1 MASLTPFSWSLK
13 SSSYW
18 LDVGAQSPGSE
29 VVTDIVKCILLSM
42 FTAILAGKS
51 VAILKLLC
59 QRRSQGGKRDAGV
72 YAITSLLLSALF
84 IIGTILYC
92 TKFLLALKK
101 AMCAM
106 ATWDPAQTGADQISD
121 WIKCNGVL
129 QNHYL
134 HDTVDNVLGLVFAL
148 NAQIILSIVNSV
160 FVYRVR
166 KVFSDMWMVYVPV
179 AALYVLWVVISF
191 VEIYSTLRLDW
202 SVPDYPRLF
211 QLTTKELLHFL
222 VALSFIFNLLVTVAI
237 ATRRFLRLRGKSTI
251 PEGASFS
258 LDSNKSLGYNK
269 AMILLVD
276 AALPVTLCSFA
287 IVIAY
292 SRAVSTYSAAASR
305 FQGIF
310 TIFWLV
316 FNAMAPHLIAIHN
329 LRAEAKEF
337 AKKTETFLV
346 EKLRDSS
353 LNMDVVAVKTL
364 AYSKDEPAPV

>member
-1 MASLTPFSWSLK
+1 MASLTPFFWSLK

-18 LDVGAQSPGSE
+18 LDARAQSPGSGAA
-29 VVTDIVKCILLSM
+29 TDIVKCILLSM
-42 FTAILAGKS
+42 FAVVLAGKS
-51 VAILKLLC
+51 VAILKLLR
-59 QRRSQGGKRDAGV
+59 QRRSQGGNRDAGV
-72 YAITSLLLSALF
+72 YAITSLLLTALF
-84 IIGTILYC
+84 VIGTILYC

-106 ATWDPAQTGADQISD
+106 GTWDQAPMSIG
-121 WIKCNGVL
+121 WIKCGGVIR
-129 QNHYL
+129 NSYL

-148 NAQIILSIVNSV
+148 NAQIILSIVNGI

-191 VEIYSTLRLDW
+191 VEIYSTLKFDW
-202 SVPDYPRLF
+202 SVPDHPRLF
-211 QLTTKELLHFL
+211 HLTTNELLHSL

-237 ATRRFLRLRGKSTI
+237 ATRRFLQLRGKSTI
-251 PEGASFS
+251 PDGASFS
-258 LDSNKSLGYNK
+258 LDNNKRPGYNK

-276 AALPVTLCSFA
+276 AALPVTLCSFV

-292 SRAVSTYSAAASR
+292 SRAVRSPYSATASR
-305 FQGIF
+305 VQGMF
-310 TIFWLV
+310 AIFWLV

-337 AKKTETFLV
+337 AKKAEIFAV

-353 LNMDVVAVKTL
+353 LDMDVVAVKTL

>member
-1 MASLTPFSWSLK
+1 MASLTPFFWSHK
-13 SSSYW
+13 SGSYW
-18 LDVGAQSPGSE
+18 LASHVGESLGSE
-29 VVTDIVKCILLSM
+29 AVIDIVKCILLSM
-42 FTAILAGKS
+42 STVVLAGTS
-51 VAILKLLC
+51 VAILKLLR
-59 QRRSQGGKRDAGV
+59 QRRPQGGNRDAGV
-72 YAITSLLLSALF
+72 YAVTSLVLSALF
-84 IIGTILYC
+84 VIGTILYC

-106 ATWDPAQTGADQISD
+106 SNWDQPSLSD
-121 WIKCNGVL
+121 KWMKCNGFVRNDFL
-129 QNHYL
+129 Q
-134 HDTVDNVLGLVFAL
+134 DTVDNVLGLTFAL
-148 NAQIILSIVNSV
+148 NAQIILSIVNGI

-191 VEIYSTLRLDW
+191 VEIYSTLGLDW
-202 SVPDYPRLF
+202 SVPGHPRLF
-211 QLTTKELLHFL
+211 QLTINELLHL
-222 VALSFIFNLLVTVAI
+222 LIALSFIFNLLVTVAI
-237 ATRRFLRLRGKSTI
+237 ATRRFLKLRGKSTI

-258 LDSNKSLGYNK
+258 LDSNKRLGYNE

-276 AALPVTLCSFA
+276 AALPVTLCSFV

-292 SRAVSTYSAAASR
+292 SRAVRLPYSATAPR
-305 FQGIF
+305 VQGIF
-310 TIFWLV
+310 AIFWLV

-337 AKKTETFLV
+337 AKKAEILGV

-353 LNMDVVAVKTL
+353 LDMDVVAVKTL